1 MLPTRTDEYN
11 GCVTIPVIHALRA
24 APLFATLPDD
34 DLRRVAAIAVLR
46 RYAKKEA
53 IFREGDR
60 ADGFFVISSGKV
72 KVFKLSDGGKEQVL
86 HVLESGQSFAEAA
99 IFEGGDFPAHAEAL
113 ADSEILL
120 LPKRAFIDLLEKNP
134 KVALRM
140 LASLSKWLKRM
151 TDLVESLSLKDV
163 ETRLVFYLSEE
174 LKARGIPLK
183 DGAELELPIGKNVL
197 ASRLGTVPETFSRT
211 LKKLQDDGLIDV
223 RGKRI
228 RIVSA
233 GSLFSIL
240 PH

>member
-1 MLPTRTDEYN
+1 MD
-11 GCVTIPVIHALRA
+11 VLRKT
-24 APLFATLPDD
+24 PLFSSLPDD

-72 KVFKLSDGGKEQVL
+72 KVFKLSDEGKEQVL
-86 HVLESGQSFAEAA
+86 HVLEPGQSFAEAA
-99 IFEGGDFPAHAEAL
+99 IFEGGVYPAHAEAL

-120 LPKRAFIDLLEKNP
+120 LPKRAFIDLVEKNP

-151 TDLVESLSLKDV
+151 TDLVESLSLRDV
-163 ETRLVFYLSEE
+163 EARLVFYLSEE

-183 DGAELELPIGKNVL
+183 DGAELELTIGKNVL

-211 LKKLQDDGLIDV
+211 LKKLQDDGLIGV

-233 GSLFSIL
+233 ESLFSIL